1 MSAASASAAVAGR
14 ATGGGIGESGEG
26 GASALNRK
34 SGPDRATGASAAR
47 DAASAGGG
55 AGAET
60 ASSSSAAAETTA
72 TAPNWLLGARE
83 AATRRLDQTVDYDAA
98 CLTAFGQCEADLS
111 SSGCAPCILSLVT
124 EENDDDIDLPDDAED
139 WGCEQIVTFM
149 KSRDFCP
156 HIDPAS
162 HSATLLCSVWASCA
176 QAVDTDGTPAPAA
189 APAAALPDTSVTARH
204 DRAGVPGR
212 TR

>member
-1 MSAASASAAVAGR
+1 MWRLVLRCWPRPGARRGRLGSARQA
-14 ATGGGIGESGEG
+14 E
-26 GASALNRK
+26 SALAAAKPR
-34 SGPDRATGASAAR
+34 SAPETTPAAR
-47 DAASAGGG
+47 RGPRGRTGSANK
-55 AGAET
+55 A
-60 ASSSSAAAETTA
+60 
-72 TAPNWLLGARE
+72 
-83 AATRRLDQTVDYDAA
+83 RRLDQTVDYDAA
-98 CLTAFGQCEADLS
+98 CLDGVRPVRGRPVKQWMRA
-111 SSGCAPCILSLVT
+111 CILSLVT

-189 APAAALPDTSVTARH
+189 VPKDVAPQECDVPHPAWVGRWEVRPRRLLQHR
-204 DRAGVPGR
+204 GV
-212 TR
+212 